1 MTEDIRKKLDDA
13 QNALLDLDV
22 RMQTQ
27 GKKIVYTDKVMNTEL
42 KINSNMIES
51 LISLLY
57 KITKG
62 ELK

>member
-1 MTEDIRKKLDDA
+1 MTEDIRKKLDEA

-27 GKKIVYTDKVMNTEL
+27 GKKIVYTDKVTNTEL